1 VTGDL
6 DAAYLAAAR
15 AVREAHDF
23 EGLVRPLLGTLQVTS
38 GYDSTYF
45 STIEWAKRTHE
56 VRYAHNAG
64 SLEIQEGLTSAWAST
79 LSRRAFHGGP
89 NVVADVQEIWGDNEQ
104 ANALGVKGFAS
115 VPVTLTD
122 GSTIGALCGASITP
136 VDTEAKLDLFSLFS
150 VLIGQAMAKDAA
162 IAEER
167 QRAAATESRLRGRLA
182 AIAAAEHT
190 LKTPLTVLQGWAML
204 FERRGDLLTPEQRA
218 EGVEAIARNSNALR
232 ELVDR
237 LLADSRADYRF
248 EYTVHLRLVDLKPMV
263 ARMVRN
269 HRIVGVNQTWTESLQ
284 DNVFARVD
292 LASFEQMVGHLI
304 DNASKYGGPGALID
318 VSLSANDAGEVTI
331 TIADTGPGMP
341 DEPGFEPFA
350 RPTPSGSTDSVGIG
364 LHVVKTLVDAHG
376 ARIAFSGNQPHGT
389 IVALTFPPA

>member
-1 VTGDL
+1 VTTEL
-6 DAAYLAAAR
+6 DAAYLTAAR
-15 AVREAHDF
+15 AVREARDF
-23 EGLVRPLLGTLQVTS
+23 EGLVRPLLGALQATS

-45 STIEWAKRTHE
+45 STIQWADRTHE
-56 VRYAHNAG
+56 VKYSHNARE
-64 SLEIQEGLTSAWAST
+64 LDIPEGLSSAWAST
-79 LSRRAFHGGP
+79 LSRRAFNGGP
-89 NVVADVQEIWGDNEQ
+89 NVVANVQQVWGDNE
-104 ANALGVKGFAS
+104 AAATLGVKGFAS

-122 GSTIGALCGASITP
+122 GSTVGALCGASLAP
-136 VDTEAKLDLFSLFS
+136 VDVDTQLDLFSLFS

-190 LKTPLTVLQGWAML
+190 LKTPLTVLQGWAAL
-204 FERRGDLLTPEQRA
+204 FERRGDLLTAEQRA
-218 EGVEAIARNSNALR
+218 EGIDAISRNTGALR

-304 DNASKYGGPGALID
+304 DNASKYGGPGAAID
-318 VSLSANDAGEVTI
+318 VSLSADDTGAA
-331 TIADTGPGMP
+331 TIAITDTGPGMP
-341 DEPGFEPFA
+341 DEPGFGPFA
-350 RPTPSGSTDSVGIG
+350 RPAPQGNPDNVGIG
-364 LHVVKTLVDAHG
+364 LHVVKTLMDAHD
-376 ARIAFSGNQPHGT
+376 AQIVFSTNQPHGT
-389 IVALTFPPA
+389 VVTLTFPPT